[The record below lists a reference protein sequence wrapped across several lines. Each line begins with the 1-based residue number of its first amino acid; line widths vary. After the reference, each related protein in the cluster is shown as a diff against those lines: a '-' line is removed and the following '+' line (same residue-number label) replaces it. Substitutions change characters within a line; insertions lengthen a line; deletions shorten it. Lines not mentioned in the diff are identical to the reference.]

1 MTPALPA
8 LIAQLETSA
17 DLGGAVAEE
26 TTVAPFAEDDAAGLA
41 TSGGRCIFRGELF
54 LDAVAEPPPAPIS
67 EGSCGTRGA
76 AATAA
81 PARGGEALAFLIRG
95 GALAFLIWDGALA
108 ATAAATAAAP
118 TAAVLA
124 APPEAL
130 VAGRLVA
137 AGQAGASS

>member
-54 LDAVAEPPPAPIS
+54 LDAVAEPPPAPVS

-81 PARGGEALAFLIRG
+81 PARGGGALAFLIRG
-95 GALAFLIWDGALA
+95 GAMA
-108 ATAAATAAAP
+108 AAAAATAAAP
-118 TAAVLA
+118 AAAVLA

>member
-26 TTVAPFAEDDAAGLA
+26 TTAAPFAEDDAAGLA

-54 LDAVAEPPPAPIS
+54 LDAVAEPPPAPVS

-81 PARGGEALAFLIRG
+81 PARGGGALAFLIRG
-95 GALAFLIWDGALA
+95 GAMA
-108 ATAAATAAAP
+108 AAAAATAAAP

>member
-1 MTPALPA
+1 MTPALLA

-41 TSGGRCIFRGELF
+41 TSGGRCIFRGELV
-54 LDAVAEPPPAPIS
+54 LDAVAEPPQAPVS

-81 PARGGEALAFLIRG
+81 PARGGGAPAFLIWG
-95 GALAFLIWDGALA
+95 GALAA
-108 ATAAATAAAP
+108 AAAATAAAP
-118 TAAVLA
+118 TGAVLA

-130 VAGRLVA
+130 VADRLVA
-137 AGQAGASS
+137 AGQVGASS

>member
-17 DLGGAVAEE
+17 DFGGAVAEE

-54 LDAVAEPPPAPIS
+54 LDAVAETPPAPVS

-81 PARGGEALAFLIRG
+81 PARGGGALAFLIRG
-95 GALAFLIWDGALA
+95 GAMA
-108 ATAAATAAAP
+108 AAAAATAAAP
-118 TAAVLA
+118 AAAVLA

>member
-26 TTVAPFAEDDAAGLA
+26 KTAAPFAEDDAAGLA
-41 TSGGRCIFRGELF
+41 TSGGRCTFRGELF
-54 LDAVAEPPPAPIS
+54 LDAVAEPPQAPVS

-81 PARGGEALAFLIRG
+81 PARGG
-95 GALAFLIWDGALA
+95 GALAFLIWGGALA
-108 ATAAATAAAP
+108 AAAAATAAAP
-118 TAAVLA
+118 TGAVLA

-137 AGQAGASS
+137 AGQVGASS

>member
-17 DLGGAVAEE
+17 DFGGAVAEE

-54 LDAVAEPPPAPIS
+54 LDAVAETPPAPVS

-81 PARGGEALAFLIRG
+81 PARGGGALAFLIRG
-95 GALAFLIWDGALA
+95 GTMA
-108 ATAAATAAAP
+108 AAAAATAAAP
-118 TAAVLA
+118 AAAVLA

>member
-54 LDAVAEPPPAPIS
+54 LDAVAETPPAPVS

-81 PARGGEALAFLIRG
+81 PARGGGALAFLIRG
-95 GALAFLIWDGALA
+95 GAMA
-108 ATAAATAAAP
+108 AAAAATAAAP
-118 TAAVLA
+118 AAAPAAAVLA

>member
-54 LDAVAEPPPAPIS
+54 LDVVAEPPPAPVS

-81 PARGGEALAFLIRG
+81 PARGGGALAFLIRG
-95 GALAFLIWDGALA
+95 GAMA
-108 ATAAATAAAP
+108 AAAAATAAAP
-118 TAAVLA
+118 AAAVLA

>member
-26 TTVAPFAEDDAAGLA
+26 KTAAPFAEDDAAGLA

-54 LDAVAEPPPAPIS
+54 LDAVAEPPPAPVS

-81 PARGGEALAFLIRG
+81 PARGGGALAFLIRG
-95 GALAFLIWDGALA
+95 GALAFLIWGGALA

>member
-26 TTVAPFAEDDAAGLA
+26 TTAAPFAEDDAAGLA
-41 TSGGRCIFRGELF
+41 TSGGRCTFRGELF
-54 LDAVAEPPPAPIS
+54 LDAVAEPPPAPVS

-76 AATAA
+76 AAIAA
-81 PARGGEALAFLIRG
+81 PARGVGALAFLIRG
-95 GALAFLIWDGALA
+95 GALA
-108 ATAAATAAAP
+108 ATAAAPTAAP

>member
-1 MTPALPA
+1 
-8 LIAQLETSA
+8 
-17 DLGGAVAEE
+17 VAEE

-54 LDAVAEPPPAPIS
+54 LDAVAEPPPAPVS

-76 AATAA
+76 AAIAA
-81 PARGGEALAFLIRG
+81 PARGVGALAFLIRGGAPAFLIRG
-95 GALAFLIWDGALA
+95 GALAFLIRGGALA